1 MERKAIALMSKCGRA
16 LTRPFQLRLQL
27 IVGLSDRSPQSELAD
42 QTLHVPLKGMI
53 LFGNAGNRKHMIDI
67 KISCIENETLV
78 TKWQWCKTTAML
90 RNASAVQSTGTA
102 KCEWCHWELS
112 DVTSRAAALTEW
124 LIPTV
129 VATTTAWC
137 KTQPSEKTMGRSTNP
152 LDDIRCWRR
161 SIFSLLLWDEENI
174 RRHWSGACSD

>member
-1 MERKAIALMSKCGRA
+1 MSNRINASIAVQMERMAIALMSKCGRA

-78 TKWQWCKTTAML
+78 TK
-90 RNASAVQSTGTA
+90 
-102 KCEWCHWELS
+102 
-112 DVTSRAAALTEW
+112 
-124 LIPTV
+124 
-129 VATTTAWC
+129 
-137 KTQPSEKTMGRSTNP
+137 
-152 LDDIRCWRR
+152 
-161 SIFSLLLWDEENI
+161 
-174 RRHWSGACSD
+174 